1 MKKNKILA
9 LLLAFTL
16 CFCGLGSTYVS
27 AFSVIDI
34 TEETDSFT
42 LNVGS
47 GDCELSPNNYYP
59 YTSNNT
65 DGNLY
70 VRMYNNSDNNPKIRV
85 VLVDRRGNFVEEQIT
100 SSYRSTLYFDGLNPG
115 QQYYFEFWNM
125 GTGVAE
131 LEVEIM

>member
-1 MKKNKILA
+1 MKKIKILA

-34 TEETDSFT
+34 NEETDKFT

-59 YTSNNT
+59 YTSDG

-70 VRMYNNSDNNPKIRV
+70 VRMYNNSDNNQKIRV
-85 VLVDRRGNFVEEQIT
+85 VLVDRTGSFVEEQIT
-100 SSYRSTLYFDGLNPG
+100 SSYRDTLYFDGLNPS

-131 LEVEIM
+131 LEVEIF